1 MLFRKSENHKYFSKI
16 KYQLLPSRS
25 FERSDIDSKEIL
37 ELDWKGPIPPKLVP
51 PRGPPGVIPSD
62 DADEPNEVF
71 LANEELSK
79 FGVLPIPG
87 GETVPANPPVRPVNG
102 LRLP

>member
-1 MLFRKSENHKYFSKI
+1 MK
-16 KYQLLPSRS
+16 LLPSRS
-25 FERSDIDSKEIL
+25 LERSDIDSKEIL

-71 LANEELSK
+71 LAKEELSK

-102 LRLP
+102 FRLP